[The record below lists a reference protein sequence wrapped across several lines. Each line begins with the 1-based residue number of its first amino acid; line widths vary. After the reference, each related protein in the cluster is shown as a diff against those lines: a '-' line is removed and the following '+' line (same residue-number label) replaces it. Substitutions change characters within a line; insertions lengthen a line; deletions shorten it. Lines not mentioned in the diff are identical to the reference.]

1 MSVLN
6 NLNINPQTLGLLST
20 GLSLLE
26 GQPFGQSIQT
36 GITNFATLDK
46 LDEDQKRRALL
57 AQIIG
62 GGVNQ
67 STMTP
72 ANTTITPTTSQPMS
86 LLENLSPQERQIAAA
101 LPDDQAL
108 NFIGRQISKDSPP
121 PGVKEYRFAQSQGY
135 TGTFLDFVKDKKTPP
150 IADFTLS
157 KPDPTEVVDINIPK
171 AAQGDIPGVASNI
184 ANYSTGL
191 FGGVVDEDALQ
202 AATDLRAVNLGA
214 TVPLTKALSDKGSVY
229 TQERVREILPQPG
242 DNDAQMAS
250 KMRSIIPQLERQINE
265 ASKIA
270 SDPNAQQAYRTNAL
284 EMLSSGPAALAAYK
298 NAVENYDRREGQSDS
313 VSRKTRRRVV
323 RNPNNP
329 SEFIFAD

>member
-1 MSVLN
+1 
-6 NLNINPQTLGLLST
+6 LST

-36 GITNFATLDK
+36 GITNFAALDK

-57 AQIIG
+57 AQLIG

-86 LLENLSPQERQIAAA
+86 LLENLTPQERQIAAA
-101 LPDDQAL
+101 LPVDQAL
-108 NFIGRQISKDSPP
+108 NFIGRQISKDSSP
-121 PGVKEYRFAQSQGY
+121 PGVKEYRFAQTQGY
-135 TGTFLDFVKDKKTPP
+135 TGSYLDFVKDKKTPP
-150 IADFTLS
+150 IADFTLT
-157 KPDPTEVVDINIPK
+157 KPDSNEVVDISIPK
-171 AAQGDIPGVASNI
+171 AAQGDIPGAASNT
-184 ANYSTGL
+184 ANYIAGL

-270 SDPNAQQAYRTNAL
+270 SDPNAQQSYRTNAL

-298 NAVENYDRREGQSDS
+298 NAVENYDRREGRRGSA
-313 VSRKTRRRVV
+313 SRKTRRRVV
-323 RNPNNP
+323 RDPNNP
-329 SEFIFAD
+329 NKFIFAD